1 MWVGAFR
8 QFDHSSQETNSAIE
22 GYHTSIKATFSTD
35 KVLLRGRRLDWL
47 VFMLTKKV
55 LATARDRAVS
65 KLCGF
70 QPNTKQ
76 EKATIQAV
84 REVSSFTPAT
94 FTSHEVSCQSNAT
107 RGLFGKQKYKFAGSQ
122 RHCEAAA
129 NCLVQLW
136 QMACTCRSC
145 FFNGHHI

>member
-1 MWVGAFR
+1 MSPLDWQGLLLHHFGHVELLSATFDGHLGAAMWVGAFR

-22 GYHTSIKATFSTD
+22 GYHTSIKTTFSTD
-35 KVLLRGRRLDWL
+35 KVLLRGRRVDWL

-55 LATARDRAVS
+55 LAMARDRAVS

-84 REVSSFTPAT
+84 REGSSFTPAT
-94 FTSHEVSCQSNAT
+94 SHLT
-107 RGLFGKQKYKFAGSQ
+107 
-122 RHCEAAA
+122 
-129 NCLVQLW
+129 
-136 QMACTCRSC
+136 
-145 FFNGHHI
+145 